1 METTTLENLSTS
13 VKEVNNNA
21 SGNETIVRKEM
32 ENSPFTIIT
41 IENESFGVMGQYRL
55 TETFKSRKEVEEELN
70 KMTWNRLVQ
79 VFMILNELKEKAE
92 LTEKKK

>member
-13 VKEVNNNA
+13 VKEVNNND
-21 SGNETIVRKEM
+21 SGSETIVRKEM

-41 IENESFGVMGQYRL
+41 IDQESFGVMGQYRL
-55 TETFKSRKEVEEELN
+55 TETYKTRKEVEDELN

-79 VFMILNELKEKAE
+79 VFMILNELNDKTKN
-92 LTEKKK
+92 KK

>member
-1 METTTLENLSTS
+1 METTTLENLSMN
-13 VKEVNNNA
+13 VKEVNNTD

-41 IENESFGVMGQYRL
+41 IEEESFGVMGQYRL
-55 TETFKSRKEVEEELN
+55 TETYKTRKEVEEELN

-79 VFMILNELKEKAE
+79 VFMILNELKEKTE
-92 LTEKKK
+92 LTEKNK